1 MRTALFLCVS
11 VLFAAA
17 AVDAKRFGGGGGS
30 RRGGSGSRPKTPSQ
44 PTRSD
49 PFINSERGHSG
60 GSTYNRPSPAF
71 KTPAAPNPHTPLGF
85 DKVNSPSAPQPPKP
99 PTVQSNGPLGFEKVN
114 SGNQQGSHPI
124 GFDRVNSE
132 SQNRG
137 GNPHVPSA
145 PPYPG
150 APNGPPPAYYPGTH
164 TGNSY
169 SGAGDHPPA
178 YPGRPVNAPPSY
190 SAGNPY
196 NGQAHPSQ
204 PGYPGQQ
211 QGFGGNGFGYPQQNQ
226 FGGSYPSGGS
236 PYPSNTGFFPASG
249 NYPHSTSYQGNTYG
263 GSPFG
268 NNGYNG
274 NPNYNPSNFGYSS
287 NPGYFGHQGGYSNNY
302 QGQYDGYQ
310 KKSRF
315 GGLPIPIPIPI
326 PIPFG
331 GGGFG
336 SFGGFGGNGGYSH
349 NHRLLDTFIKDQN
362 NTQTGNSSTS
372 VFILNN
378 STVAPCTTDHFVYEF
393 LKVSVV
399 SCTAEYCTGIKVSTT
414 TNISNVVSVHSA
426 GLTVCLENNATYS
439 YYGEKVTP
447 SVSPLR
453 QENVTV
459 CRDVVKNVTTATN
472 ETATT
477 TNPET
482 TTLPTTTVDA
492 TTVQET
498 TTYVPTTPST
508 EASNT
513 TNTTRVCDTVECS
526 HVEMCLPSIEVVDKC
541 STVDCPFRRTGYKP
555 CVTVKMCRSPSTPVS
570 TFASLNTT
578 ISKIDEY
585 NNYNSVF
592 DAANL
597 TLISY
602 HRPVINFNCPQN
614 GTVSGN
620 SSSLCTPRAN
630 STKAQ

>member
-1 MRTALFLCVS
+1 MRPAVFLCVCVS
-11 VLFAAA
+11 VLFAATV
-17 AVDAKRFGGGGGS
+17 VDGKRWGGGGSS
-30 RRGGSGSRPKTPSQ
+30 RRGGSGNRPKTPSQ

-49 PFINSERGHSG
+49 TFINSERGNAG
-60 GSTYNRPSPAF
+60 GTTHTRPNPF
-71 KTPAAPNPHTPLGF
+71 NEPPAAPKPHTPLGF

-99 PTVQSNGPLGFEKVN
+99 PTVQSNGPLGFDKVN
-114 SGNQQGSHPI
+114 GAGNQQGSHQI
-124 GFDRVNSE
+124 GFDKVNSE
-132 SQNRG
+132 SQNRV
-137 GNPHVPSA
+137 GNPHNPSA

-190 SAGNPY
+190 SAGNY
-196 NGQAHPSQ
+196 NGQSHPSQ

-211 QGFGGNGFGYPQQNQ
+211 QGFGNGFGYPQQNQ
-226 FGGSYPSGGS
+226 FGSSYPSAGNS
-236 PYPSNTGFFPASG
+236 YPSNTGFFPASG
-249 NYPHSTSYQGNTYG
+249 NYPHGTSHQGNTYG

-274 NPNYNPSNFGYSS
+274 NPNYNPSNFGYSN
-287 NPGYFGHQGGYSNNY
+287 NPGYFGNQNGYSNNY
-302 QGQYDGYQ
+302 QGQYGGYQ
-310 KKSRF
+310 KQSRF

-336 SFGGFGGNGGYSH
+336 SFGGFGGNGGYSQ

-362 NTQTGNSSTS
+362 NTQTGNASTS

-414 TNISNVVSVHSA
+414 TNISNIVSVHSA
-426 GLTVCLENNATYS
+426 GVTMCLENNATYS

-447 SVSPLR
+447 VVSELR
-453 QENVTV
+453 QENITV
-459 CRDVVKNVTTATN
+459 CRDVVKNVTAATN
-472 ETATT
+472 ETTT
-477 TNPET
+477 TTASPDN

-492 TTVQET
+492 TTIHET
-498 TTYVPTTPST
+498 TTEVPTTPST
-508 EASNT
+508 VTT
-513 TNTTRVCDTVECS
+513 TNTTTKVCDTVECS

-541 STVDCPFRRTGYKP
+541 TTADCPFRRTGYKP

-570 TFASLNTT
+570 TFATLNTT

-585 NNYNSVF
+585 NNHKSVF

-602 HRPVINFNCPQN
+602 HRPVINFDCPQN
-614 GTVSGN
+614 GN
-620 SSSLCTPRAN
+620 STLCTPTAN